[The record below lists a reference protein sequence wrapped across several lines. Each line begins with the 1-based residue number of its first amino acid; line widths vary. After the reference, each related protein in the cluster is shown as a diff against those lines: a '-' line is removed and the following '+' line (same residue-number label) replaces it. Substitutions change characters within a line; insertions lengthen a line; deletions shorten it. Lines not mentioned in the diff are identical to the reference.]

1 MSNNDRNLDLNFLSG
16 EEAVLIR
23 DVLER
28 DRLLKKREDERIRK
42 LQEAGGV
49 RNWLKVGS
57 VQEARDFQSSAKHQ
71 PQQSFSTK
79 TKGKNFSELT
89 SRPHG
94 LLGKQKVNQTTAAL
108 LKGASLRTRISSLFS
123 FKSPQQKAE
132 ARLGSVGEGSSD
144 DGRVLPVNTA
154 RPVSGAGEHTKEVP
168 SLQREAFSPAEE
180 HGQLKETATGEEEP
194 RSHTR
199 TSKSEPCQNPRHEV
213 VKASAILTGRNP
225 KSQGN
230 TEAGAPQP
238 PHSHNGVLLTSPFSH
253 GDNDSKPPSSVSQ
266 LPPSTMLS
274 SALATV
280 LAQPWSSRFRR
291 QRAESGSGKEE
302 EELRQEAGDWARF
315 LKPCRPFTEEVP
327 GCPGNK
333 NITPKSHPFPGSQEQ
348 HFQDEDVFPG
358 PDCRD
363 GAHTESGM
371 ALLPTPPETPCI
383 TATRSLDYQCYRRES
398 QAGFLSPR
406 FRERSSLLSSK
417 PTTSSFLLSLRR
429 LSSARGSPCTSS
441 AFTNTP
447 PASPGSCTLPGAR
460 SITQERPRPSGE
472 LSRGVSIK
480 EGQLPPYTG
489 RTGHRELT
497 DWLNSLNAQS
507 LKHRNTLSS
516 SECRK
521 GSQQD
526 DDYITPSNFMTS
538 AGNTTTGTNLN
549 LLDFSNTAT
558 DTNHNLLSPNKN
570 VTGPGN
576 TTTSTSH
583 NILSLESAT
592 SSINT
597 TTFGQNHN
605 LNSHSTYNHTHGL
618 LNTYNARKTTP
629 KSPSTLNSNTNLN
642 SSETISSPKTP
653 KLNTL
658 KSTKTPYTPFG
669 SNSSKR
675 TYPPLSPNTPITPG
689 TIKSP
694 NTLFSPRIPI
704 STNAPLSPNTP
715 TTHST
720 LRSPNTPFTRKT
732 PVRTNTPLSP
742 NTPITP
748 DSLRSPNTPSTLFSP
763 NTCTYTPLSPN
774 APITPDTLKSPNT
787 LFSPRTPKSTTS
799 PLSPNTPTAYNTLR
813 SPNSPFSPKSPVS
826 TNTPLS
832 PNKSITRDHLERPNT
847 STQFSPNTC
856 TYTPVSLNTPSSF
869 KAHRS
874 PTTPFSPKTHVST
887 NTLLSPNIPITPDSL
902 RRPNTASTVFSPNTC
917 TYTPV
922 SPNTPI
928 PPEAPTSQ
936 NTSFSPKTPVS
947 TNTPLSPN
955 KSITRDNL
963 ERPNT
968 ASTQFSPNTCTY
980 TPVSPN
986 TPITPETPKS
996 QNSPFSSRSHIGTT
1010 THLSPNTPISFNTHR
1025 SPTTPF
1031 SPKAPVSAKT
1041 AVSPNS
1047 LITPETPKSQNTPFS
1062 SRSHIGTTT
1071 HLSPNT
1077 PISFKAHRS
1086 PTTPF
1091 SPKTHVSTN
1100 TLLSPNIP
1108 ITPDSLRRPNTTSTV
1123 FSPNTCTYTPVSP
1136 NIPIPPETPT
1146 SQNTSFSPKTPV
1158 STNTP
1163 LSLNKS
1169 ITRDNLERPKTASTQ
1184 FIPNTCTYTPVSPN
1198 TPTTPETPK
1207 SQNTPFSSRSH
1218 IGTTTHLS
1226 PNTPISFNA
1235 HRSLTTPFSPKTHV
1249 STNTLLSTN
1258 APITPDSLRRPNT
1271 ASTVFSPNTCTYTPV
1286 SPNTPITP
1294 EAPTS
1299 QSTSFGP
1306 KRPVSTNTPLSPN
1319 TPGTAVSSNKPIS
1332 TNISTS
1338 PNTFNRLNRQN
1349 ILNSSKSLSNGNV
1362 GTVDSVDISAINS
1375 PNSPISHKHLSSS
1388 PCSGSTLNS
1397 TKVPRLFLSRTQPV
1411 EDQAKANHTIIPSNA
1426 ELEGVASC
1434 STGKGKG
1441 GPEALKRPISPS
1453 HYPLLRRT
1461 SHTMEEPPFFSSLR
1475 TAGSSPCLLSPDP
1488 DQTVTPWRCHLSQGH
1503 NPSSMFTFDS
1513 GRDFL
1518 LVKSEKQAPLQN
1530 TSAPSLSSSQPLYS
1544 RDAELPPSTLAPH
1557 HVSWSSDRSWAVPM
1571 DSTGN
1576 ITSPHSYE
1584 PGGETSLP
1592 VQFSVS
1598 AHLRTQPQSNAP
1610 AGCKTSQDMFSFVP
1624 ETNPQYSATGIGSI
1638 KGMRTDSTLQ
1648 LSALQHPEC
1657 KPQMSPNQSPASTDH
1672 FNQSFTSIIDSPTNQ
1687 GSKRIGE
1694 SLNKYSHSLPPPK
1707 TCIPPTKSKGIVG
1720 NKECD
1725 SLVEEH
1731 DPAVSMK
1738 HSSINRSPLM
1748 FSSKNNNF
1756 SPPVPGIAT
1765 QPVAPMCDGSGKSV
1779 TEGNKGNPKV
1789 YQVPSSIEMTKHFHD
1804 ESLTTR
1810 KKSISMINMSSLVSE
1825 GSWAGDPGRWQD
1837 AGVLRPLNHENKTGS
1852 RKPRNQRE
1860 AAGMHLPKESTQPG
1874 PVQNGNRRGLKNDN
1888 KNHSY
1893 QRYATVPGRP
1903 SCFDINSENVEYEN
1917 AFYSTS
1923 TDATYPRSQR
1933 RKSTSFCE
1941 PEDVRQANIN
1951 SLSPSTSLSPT
1962 RVFGLYHGRSFSVSS
1977 VHSSRP
1983 SGCGR
1988 ISTGRKL
1995 GSSLDLCSAD
2005 VDVTSWGLIDLG
2017 ADVQQRATQSFSLNL
2032 DQDTT
2037 LERNLP
2043 PYHSEMSLSPL
2054 PSPPESPRP
2063 SRRISSSSTT
2073 SRSTLDTASPRS
2085 RLPSRG
2091 YRSSLSAFEE
2101 SDSDTTTDDEY
2112 YLSPDRGERETE
2124 L

>member
-1 MSNNDRNLDLNFLSG
+1 
-16 EEAVLIR
+16 
-23 DVLER
+23 
-28 DRLLKKREDERIRK
+28 
-42 LQEAGGV
+42 
-49 RNWLKVGS
+49 
-57 VQEARDFQSSAKHQ
+57 
-71 PQQSFSTK
+71 
-79 TKGKNFSELT
+79 
-89 SRPHG
+89 
-94 LLGKQKVNQTTAAL
+94 
-108 LKGASLRTRISSLFS
+108 
-123 FKSPQQKAE
+123 
-132 ARLGSVGEGSSD
+132 
-144 DGRVLPVNTA
+144 
-154 RPVSGAGEHTKEVP
+154 
-168 SLQREAFSPAEE
+168 
-180 HGQLKETATGEEEP
+180 
-194 RSHTR
+194 
-199 TSKSEPCQNPRHEV
+199 
-213 VKASAILTGRNP
+213 
-225 KSQGN
+225 
-230 TEAGAPQP
+230 
-238 PHSHNGVLLTSPFSH
+238 
-253 GDNDSKPPSSVSQ
+253 
-266 LPPSTMLS
+266 MLS

-720 LRSPNTPFTRKT
+720 LRSPNTPFSRKT

-847 STQFSPNTC
+847 STQFS
-856 TYTPVSLNTPSSF
+856 
-869 KAHRS
+869 
-874 PTTPFSPKTHVST
+874 
-887 NTLLSPNIPITPDSL
+887 
-902 RRPNTASTVFSPNTC
+902 
-917 TYTPV
+917 
-922 SPNTPI
+922 
-928 PPEAPTSQ
+928 
-936 NTSFSPKTPVS
+936 
-947 TNTPLSPN
+947 
-955 KSITRDNL
+955 
-963 ERPNT
+963 
-968 ASTQFSPNTCTY
+968 
-980 TPVSPN
+980 
-986 TPITPETPKS
+986 
-996 QNSPFSSRSHIGTT
+996 
-1010 THLSPNTPISFNTHR
+1010 
-1025 SPTTPF
+1025 
-1031 SPKAPVSAKT
+1031 
-1041 AVSPNS
+1041 
-1047 LITPETPKSQNTPFS
+1047 
-1062 SRSHIGTTT
+1062 
-1071 HLSPNT
+1071 
-1077 PISFKAHRS
+1077 
-1086 PTTPF
+1086 
-1091 SPKTHVSTN
+1091 
-1100 TLLSPNIP
+1100 
-1108 ITPDSLRRPNTTSTV
+1108 
-1123 FSPNTCTYTPVSP
+1123 
-1136 NIPIPPETPT
+1136 
-1146 SQNTSFSPKTPV
+1146 
-1158 STNTP
+1158 
-1163 LSLNKS
+1163 
-1169 ITRDNLERPKTASTQ
+1169 
-1184 FIPNTCTYTPVSPN
+1184 PNTCTYTPVSPN